1 MTAEAA
7 IRVKITLTK
16 YIVTVVVVFELL
28 DLKEWLM
35 KIDVFGLSMA

>member
-16 YIVTVVVVFELL
+16 CIVMVVVVFELL

-35 KIDVFGLSMA
+35 KIDVFGLSMV